1 MALISQSIKNL
12 KGGISQQPD
21 ILRFSDQGAEQIN
34 AFSSEVEG
42 LQKRPPSVHVA
53 RLGETGAYGSAP
65 LCHVI
70 NRDETERYSVMFTGT
85 DIRIND
91 LKTGTPV
98 TVNAP
103 EGWGYVT
110 TGAPRDSL
118 RVTTVADY
126 TFIVNRAAVPTTANG
141 EVAPDYY
148 GAGGRNGLIVVKGA
162 QYGRVFRII
171 CNGVVIASHQLPPGD
186 APEHINQI
194 DIQYIITKLVE
205 SFNGGN
211 LPASGWQL
219 LGQSGYLWLRV
230 PVGTRI
236 NELRVEDG
244 YNGQLLTAIINDV
257 QRTSDLPVE
266 APGNYQIRV
275 IGDAS
280 TGGDDYWVQYMADR
294 KVWSEIPAPGIVTTI
309 ANNSMPHI
317 LVRESNGTFTF
328 KSTAWARRNAG
339 DDETNPWPSFIGEHI
354 NDVFFFRNRLGFL
367 AGENVILSEAGEYF
381 NFFPRSVAA
390 SSDADPIDVA
400 VSTNR
405 ISLLKYAV
413 PFSEELLLWS
423 DQAQF
428 VLSADGI
435 LTPTSA
441 KLDMAT
447 EFEVTEQ
454 ARPFGLGRGV
464 YFVSPRAKYSAVRRY
479 YAVQDVTKVKNA
491 EDISSHVPSYI
502 PNGVFKIHGS
512 STENFISV
520 LTAGAPNK
528 VFIYKFLYLEETL
541 AQQSWSHWDFGEG
554 NKVLCC
560 ELIGAVMYL
569 VLDTPSGVFLEKI
582 EFTQHTKDF
591 TLEPYRLYMDRKAVF
606 TIPADRY
613 DNDNYTTHFSLYE
626 VYGRNP
632 LSGDYF
638 VVFPDGSVNEFPCPN
653 GGWDST
659 NGLIVF
665 DGDLAGTTVI
675 VGEKYCMHYEFSKF
689 LIKQTDAQGGTSTED
704 IGRLQL
710 RRAWVNFNESGNF
723 RLEVTN
729 QGRDFTYHMTGK
741 QAGTNTMIVGEEN
754 LQTGQFRFPMAGNAK
769 VIKLTLKSDT
779 PGPVAIIGGGWEG
792 NYVRRSGGI

>member
-53 RLGETGAYGSAP
+53 RLGNSAYYGGAP

-70 NRDETERYSVMFTGT
+70 NRDESERYTVMFTGT
-85 DIRIND
+85 DIKVND
-91 LKTGTPV
+91 LRTGQV
-98 TVNAP
+98 VGVNAP
-103 EGWGYVT
+103 NGWGYVT
-110 TGAPRDSL
+110 VTNPRYEI
-118 RVTTVADY
+118 RAVTVADY
-126 TFIVNRAAVPTTANG
+126 TFVVNRAIKPQSGTL
-141 EVAPDYY
+141 VAPITFTE
-148 GAGGRNGLIVVKGA
+148 GRHGLISVKGG
-162 QYGRVFRII
+162 QYGRTFKII
-171 CNGVVIASHQLPPGD
+171 CNGNVIAEYTLPSGEV
-186 APEHINQI
+186 PEDINRI
-194 DIQYIITKLVE
+194 DVQYIIGQLVT
-205 SFNGGN
+205 SFNAGN
-211 LPASGWQL
+211 LPAQGWHMA
-219 LGQSGYLWLRV
+219 GGSGYITLTL
-230 PVGTRI
+230 PEGQTI
-236 NELRVEDG
+236 AELRVEDG
-244 YNGQLLTAIINDV
+244 YNGQLLIAIVNDIQKTA
-257 QRTSDLPVE
+257 DLPVE
-266 APGNYQIRV
+266 APDKYHVRV
-275 IGDAS
+275 TGDNAQ
-280 TGGDDYWVQYMADR
+280 GQDDYHLQYNASR
-294 KVWSEIPAPGIVTTI
+294 KIWQEIPKPGIVTNI
-309 ANNSMPHI
+309 EAGSMPHI
-317 LVRESNGTFTF
+317 LVREADGTFTF
-328 KSTAWARRNAG
+328 KATEWIKRNSG
-339 DDETNPWPSFIGEHI
+339 DDDTNPWPSFIGENI
-354 NDVFFFRNRLGFL
+354 NDVFFFRNRLGLL

-381 NFFPRSVAA
+381 NFFPKSVAA

-405 ISLLKYAV
+405 ISVLKYAV

-447 EFEVTEQ
+447 EFEVTEH

-464 YFVSPRAKYSAVRRY
+464 YFVSPRARYSAVRRY

-491 EDISSHVPSYI
+491 EDISSHIPSYI

-520 LTAGAPNK
+520 LTAGAPHK
-528 VFIYKFLYLEETL
+528 VFIYKFLYLEEVL

-569 VLDTPSGVFLEKI
+569 VLETPSGVFLEKI

-591 TLEPYRLYMDRKAVF
+591 DLEPYRLYMDRKKTF
-606 TIPADRY
+606 TIPAGRFN
-613 DNDNYTTHFSLYE
+613 NDNYTTYFNLHELYGKSPE
-626 VYGRNP
+626 
-632 LSGDYF
+632 SGDYF
-638 VVFPDGSVNEFPCPN
+638 VVFPDGSVYDFPCPT
-653 GGWDST
+653 GGWVTTD
-659 NGLIVF
+659 GLILF
-665 DGDLAGTTVI
+665 DGNLTGATVI
-675 VGEKYCMHYEFSKF
+675 VGKKYCMTYEFSKF

-729 QGRDFTYHMTGK
+729 QGRDFTYHMTGN
-741 QAGTNTMIVGEEN
+741 QAGTSNTIVGEEN
-754 LQTGQFRFPMAGNAK
+754 LQTGQFRFPIAGNAK
-769 VIKLTLKSDT
+769 VITLTLKSDT